1 MHGSLAVDGF
11 RQRFEPGLELLRQA
25 TTKPPVASG
34 RKWPGRAIRGALSK
48 RSPARRTFSV
58 AGGLLAWP
66 GTHAPGQEPTVAA
79 GSFLAPQ
86 RAVLAPEAA
95 AKQLPDSGPTEVG
108 THR

>member
-1 MHGSLAVDGF
+1 M
-11 RQRFEPGLELLRQA
+11 
-25 TTKPPVASG
+25 
-34 RKWPGRAIRGALSK
+34 
-48 RSPARRTFSV
+48 
-58 AGGLLAWP
+58 
-66 GTHAPGQEPTVAA
+66 AA